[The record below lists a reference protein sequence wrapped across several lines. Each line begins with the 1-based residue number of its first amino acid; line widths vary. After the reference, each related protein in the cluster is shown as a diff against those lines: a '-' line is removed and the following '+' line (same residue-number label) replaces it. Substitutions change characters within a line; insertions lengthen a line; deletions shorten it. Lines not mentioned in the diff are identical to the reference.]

1 MREGSVSREGP
12 LGAPSGRL
20 GLAEPAG
27 PGVSPNASSATA
39 ELFPV
44 RNHGVELVTPEG
56 GSRDRL
62 LSVAQF
68 IDAICFHYS
77 TGGIVAC
84 ILWKFQQKGPCRKCH
99 E

>member
-68 IDAICFHYS
+68 IDAICFHYFS
-77 TGGIVAC
+77 RRHRCLYSLGISAEGTM
-84 ILWKFQQKGPCRKCH
+84 QKMP
-99 E
+99 

>member
-1 MREGSVSREGP
+1 MWEGSVSREGP

-68 IDAICFHYS
+68 IAQFIDAICFHYFNRRHRCLYS
-77 TGGIVAC
+77 LEISAEGTM
-84 ILWKFQQKGPCRKCH
+84 
-99 E
+99 